1 MDRSSNR
8 STNGAGSSMEL
19 WFSKACTFCV
29 PWLIDWLVRTGKPKR
44 SFETSVFSIALVLS
58 TIIRGTVA
66 VLVSWSLEYSPL
78 SCNVVLCWV
87 RNGTNSVF
95 EANCLLTIFWVAPRW
110 IFKVMYLLKILGFIW
125 LSVSL
130 SSTFLHSGWSS
141 YIAWNSY
148 FFFSL
153 FILFYSNV
161 VSYFSRGK
169 RQWASCFFLYF
180 MWFSSPWKSL
190 WIIGGYQDIRRGITP
205 RVPPSLSDTDSCQ
218 ASGFA
223 PLHLEV
229 TWKFW
234 RDDTTK
240 NKGVKSSRVLVLFFT
255 TSCCRNKF

>member
-1 MDRSSNR
+1 MPR
-8 STNGAGSSMEL
+8 L
-19 WFSKACTFCV
+19 
-29 PWLIDWLVRTGKPKR
+29 
-44 SFETSVFSIALVLS
+44 
-58 TIIRGTVA
+58 
-66 VLVSWSLEYSPL
+66 
-78 SCNVVLCWV
+78 
-87 RNGTNSVF
+87 
-95 EANCLLTIFWVAPRW
+95 CLLTNFWIAPIW
-110 IFKVMYLLKILGFIW
+110 IFNDIYILKILG
-125 LSVSL
+125 LVYLVVSL
-130 SSTFLHSGWSS
+130 ASVNILLYSGWNS

-148 FFFSL
+148 FFPSL
-153 FILFYSNV
+153 YFILFYSNV

-190 WIIGGYQDIRRGITP
+190 WIIGGYQDIRRGTTP

-240 NKGVKSSRVLVLFFT
+240 NKGVKLSSRFVLHSRLL
-255 TSCCRNKF
+255 

>member
-1 MDRSSNR
+1 
-8 STNGAGSSMEL
+8 MEL

-44 SFETSVFSIALVLS
+44 SFETSAFSIALVLS

-148 FFFSL
+148 FFLSLYFILLQRRFIFQQRKASVGFLFFSL
-153 FILFYSNV
+153 LYVIQQSLEIPLNHRG
-161 VSYFSRGK
+161 VSGH
-169 RQWASCFFLYF
+169 
-180 MWFSSPWKSL
+180 P
-190 WIIGGYQDIRRGITP
+190 P
-205 RVPPSLSDTDSCQ
+205 R
-218 ASGFA
+218 
-223 PLHLEV
+223 HY
-229 TWKFW
+229 
-234 RDDTTK
+234 TK
-240 NKGVKSSRVLVLFFT
+240 GSAEPK
-255 TSCCRNKF
+255 

>member
-1 MDRSSNR
+1 
-8 STNGAGSSMEL
+8 MEL

-148 FFFSL
+148 FFFLSL
-153 FILFYSNV
+153 FYFTPTSFHISAEES
-161 VSYFSRGK
+161 VSG
-169 RQWASCFFLYF
+169 L
-180 MWFSSPWKSL
+180 
-190 WIIGGYQDIRRGITP
+190 
-205 RVPPSLSDTDSCQ
+205 
-218 ASGFA
+218 
-223 PLHLEV
+223 
-229 TWKFW
+229 
-234 RDDTTK
+234 
-240 NKGVKSSRVLVLFFT
+240 LVFFFT
-255 TSCCRNKF
+255 LCDSAVLGNPFESSGGIRTSAEALHQGFRRA